1 MPLFSRRRDSY
12 ECEPRDGSGIEGT
25 VDLKDRETEPEEVFT
40 VDEAIESIG
49 IGFFQVLILSVAGLI
64 WVSRARSCVPV
75 RVGLCLL
82 L

>member
-1 MPLFSRRRDSY
+1 MHLFGRKRDAGV
-12 ECEPRDGSGIEGT
+12 EPQGRGNLGT
-25 VDLKDRETEPEEVFT
+25 GGAGDSANGEVFT